1 MGIKIK
7 QRHKTAALL
16 WTTNECSK
24 SEIARQLGVSRQTI
38 LRWFQDEGFQQLVAS
53 NYNPIVDSDRK
64 EKQLIEQAYTTLQQ
78 VMEHGVND
86 GARVTAA
93 RYILDTFRVK
103 KQKERDRISTSDEIG
118 AILKLVEK

>member
-1 MGIKIK
+1 MALKIK
-7 QRHKTAALL
+7 NHHKTAALL

-24 SEIARQLGVSRQTI
+24 AEIGRKLGVSRQTVT
-38 LRWFQDEGFQQLVAS
+38 RWFNDAGFQQLIAS
-53 NYNPIVDSDRK
+53 HYNPIVDNDRK
-64 EKQLIEQAYTTLQQ
+64 EKQLIEQAYTTLKQ

-103 KQKERDRISTSDEIG
+103 KQKERDRLSSEDEIG
-118 AILKLVEK
+118 AILKLVGK

>member
-1 MGIKIK
+1 
-7 QRHKTAALL
+7 
-16 WTTNECSK
+16 
-24 SEIARQLGVSRQTI
+24 
-38 LRWFQDEGFQQLVAS
+38 
-53 NYNPIVDSDRK
+53 
-64 EKQLIEQAYTTLQQ
+64 
-78 VMEHGVND
+78 MEHGVND

>member
-7 QRHKTAALL
+7 QKHKTAALL

-38 LRWFQDEGFQQLVAS
+38 LRWFQDEGFQELVAS
-53 NYNPIVDSDRK
+53 NYNPIVDNDRK

-93 RYILDTFRVK
+93 RYICY
-103 KQKERDRISTSDEIG
+103 II
-118 AILKLVEK
+118 

>member
-1 MGIKIK
+1 MSLKIK
-7 QRHKTAALL
+7 QKHKTAALL

-24 SEIARQLGVSRQTI
+24 SEIARRLGVSRQTVF
-38 LRWFQDEGFQQLVAS
+38 RWFNDTGFQQLVAS
-53 NYNPIVDSDRK
+53 NYNPIVDNERK

-103 KQKERDRISTSDEIG
+103 KQKERDRVSSNDEIG
-118 AILKLVEK
+118 AILKLVDK